1 MAKDTN
7 KRMSAEIVPSLSF
20 PVIRGTQA
28 GREYFVAMWSLRT
41 LRQISI
47 FDDRELPPELR
58 AQRILNRARIPEI
71 TGYILDN
78 PVDYVFSALTV
89 SIDSQVSFEPLQD

>member
-1 MAKDTN
+1 MANQTN
-7 KRMSAEIVPSLSF
+7 KKVAKESVPILSF

-28 GREYFVAMWSLRT
+28 GRDYFVAMWSLRT

-78 PVDYVFSALTV
+78 PKDYVFSALTV
-89 SIDSQVSFEPLQD
+89 SIDSKVSF

>member
-47 FDDRELPPELR
+47 FDDRELLLSSGHSASLIAPASPR
-58 AQRILNRARIPEI
+58 SPATSWI
-71 TGYILDN
+71 TPMTMSSRL
-78 PVDYVFSALTV
+78 
-89 SIDSQVSFEPLQD
+89 